1 MPDTDAYLEVRN
13 LSKTFAAR
21 GGAAGQR
28 VEVLRDI
35 DLTIGRHEMVS
46 VIGPSGSGKTT
57 LLRMI
62 AGLEKPDV
70 GVVSI
75 EGSMVHS
82 AGPDRAVVFQQAAL
96 LPWASAI
103 DNVCLGLRMKGM
115 GRARAHERA
124 MPLLELVG
132 IADFAASL
140 PGELSGGMQQRVALA
155 RALVLEPSV
164 LLLDEPFANL
174 DEITR
179 RRLQGE
185 LMSLWD
191 RAPRAGFFI
200 THNVEEAIL
209 VADRVAIM
217 SPRPGQIH
225 EIFDVPL
232 PRPRT
237 LEVESSPEFVA
248 AREHIWAEIEKWP
261 A

>member
-1 MPDTDAYLEVRN
+1 MSATNLSAPHLEVMAVPDTDAYLEVRN

-115 GRARAHERA
+115 GRAR
-124 MPLLELVG
+124 G
-132 IADFAASL
+132 
-140 PGELSGGMQQRVALA
+140 A
-155 RALVLEPSV
+155 RAS
-164 LLLDEPFANL
+164 DA
-174 DEITR
+174 T
-179 RRLQGE
+179 
-185 LMSLWD
+185 
-191 RAPRAGFFI
+191 ARAGRPSR
-200 THNVEEAIL
+200 TSPPASQGSSPAACSSGSPWPV
-209 VADRVAIM
+209 RWCW
-217 SPRPGQIH
+217 SPRCCCS
-225 EIFDVPL
+225 
-232 PRPRT
+232 T
-237 LEVESSPEFVA
+237 SPS
-248 AREHIWAEIEKWP
+248 RILTRSP
-261 A
+261 ADDFRAS